1 MSDRSRLC
9 FSHAQSEYLIPDSE
23 ILGIWSIWSFTDD
36 FDWFQERYHSG
47 TPDAQVLR
55 VRDIDLSL
63 WPNRY
68 FPGMLA
74 GDARGNSHAIEYSL
88 FRMSEFLRLAQ

>member
-1 MSDRSRLC
+1 MSDRNRVR
-9 FSHAQSEYLIPDSE
+9 FSHTQPEYLPPDSE
-23 ILGIWSIWSFTDD
+23 NLGIWTTWCFTGD

-47 TPDAQVLR
+47 PQDAQVLR

-68 FPGMLA
+68 FPGMFA
-74 GDARGNSHAIEYSL
+74 GDARGNSRAI
-88 FRMSEFLRLAQ
+88 